1 MKQTLLR
8 KAAVLSVAAMMS
20 AGSYAQLNSNPDKFL
35 GNITTR
41 GQVNGAGIEFATLW
55 DQITPENETKW
66 SSVQGG
72 GQSSWSWGGA
82 DNCSNYAKNHHFP
95 FKFHCLLWGAQY
107 PNWINSLNDYDRFV
121 AVRDWMD
128 AAQKRYSTVEMIDVV
143 NEAVQGHQANTPT
156 WYGPLG
162 GQGETGFDWI
172 VKAFDMAYERFPETI
187 LIYNDYNTF
196 QWNTQQFIDLVTK
209 LRDAGAPIDAYGC
222 QSHDLGGCSAT
233 TLKNSMNNIQNALK
247 MPMYITEY
255 DIGTTSDANQLRDY
269 KAQIPLLWEA
279 DYCAGVTLWGYCY
292 GATWTNDGKDDNGN
306 PINSGHSGIIK
317 DGVDRP
323 AMTWLREYMASDK
336 AKNAK
341 SPYPGMKKPISFY
354 IRPHFY
360 KAPVNEPNEITIT
373 ARMHNG
379 ANVEKVEL
387 YADNKLVA
395 TVTEPTDAKKGTYTC
410 YVTPTSTSSKVN
422 LKAIAYTDDGKT
434 YERIGGFYGNP
445 WPRKPYGGEALELP
459 GILEAEN
466 FNMGG
471 KNISYY
477 TSSGSKSTAVYRDD
491 QENVMIATTDGG
503 YYVNA
508 ASQGDWF
515 DYTIKVNKT
524 GSMRYEVIVGSMEEG
539 AAISLYLYNSK
550 GDMVKQLDLEVPKTG
565 RKTFTTLSGSLTRFT
580 STGEYKLRIQFS
592 KGKSFVDK
600 VLIGSKTDLEAMGIE
615 DINAPENNCD
625 FMVYS
630 VAGAQVGKISAA
642 DNEDAIRQIRE
653 LTNANGVFVIKNTA
667 NGEAKKV
674 MVK

>member
-1 MKQTLLR
+1 MVLKSLSKALL
-8 KAAVLSVAAMMS
+8 LSASLIAIN
-20 AGSYAQLNSNPDKFL
+20 GNAQLSTNPDKFL
-35 GNITTR
+35 GNITTN
-41 GQVNGAGIEFATLW
+41 GQVNGAGVEFASLW
-55 DQITPENETKW
+55 NQITPENETKW

-72 GQSSWSWGGA
+72 SQDSWTWGGA

-107 PNWINSLNDYDRFV
+107 PGWIDKLNDYDRFI
-121 AVRDWMD
+121 AVCDWMD
-128 AAQKRYSTVEMIDVV
+128 AAKKRYPTVEMIDVV
-143 NEAVQGHQANTPT
+143 NEAVQGHQPNTPT

-187 LIYNDYNTF
+187 LIYNDFNTF

-279 DYCAGVTLWGYCY
+279 DYCAGVTLWGFNY
-292 GATWTNDGKDDNGN
+292 GSTWTNDGKDANGN
-306 PINSGHSGIIK
+306 PINPGHSGIIK
-317 DGVDRP
+317 NGVDRP

-341 SPYPGMKKPISFY
+341 SPFPGMKKPISFY

-379 ANVEKVEL
+379 AKVEKVEL
-387 YADNKLVA
+387 YADSKLVA
-395 TVTEPTDAKKGTYTC
+395 TVTEPTDATKGTYTC
-410 YVTPTSTSSKVN
+410 YVTPTSVTAKVN
-422 LKAIAYTDDGKT
+422 LKAIAYTNDGET
-434 YERIGGFYGNP
+434 YERLGGFYGNQ

-477 TSSGSKSTAVYRDD
+477 TSSTTKSTTVYRDD
-491 QENVMIATTDGG
+491 QENVKIIATADEGNFL
-503 YYVNA
+503 NA
-508 ASQGDWF
+508 NSQGDWF
-515 DYTIKVNKT
+515 DYTLQVNKT
-524 GSMRYEVIVGSMEEG
+524 GKVNYRAVVGSMEEG
-539 AAISLYLYNSK
+539 AVITLYLFKDGYMQRQV
-550 GDMVKQLDLEVPKTG
+550 DIEVPKTG
-565 RKTFTTLSGSLTRFT
+565 RKEFTTLSGSFTRFT

-592 KGKSFVDK
+592 KKTAFVDK
-600 VLIGSKTDLEAMGIE
+600 ILLGSTTELEALGIE
-615 DINAPENNCD
+615 DINCQEEGTSYT
-625 FMVYS
+625 VYS
-630 VAGAQVGKISAA
+630 PSGIQVGQIEAA
-642 DNEDAIRQIRE
+642 GNADAIRKIRN
-653 LTNANGVFVIKNTA
+653 LTNTA
-667 NGEAKKV
+667 GIYIIRDNASGKSKTVA
-674 MVK
+674 VK

>member
-1 MKQTLLR
+1 M
-8 KAAVLSVAAMMS
+8 SVAAMLS

-35 GNITTR
+35 GNITTN

-72 GQSSWSWGGA
+72 GQSSWTWGGA
-82 DNCSNYAKNHHFP
+82 DNCSNYAKNHKFP

-107 PNWINSLNDYDRFV
+107 PNWINSLNNYDRFV
-121 AVRDWMD
+121 AVKDWMD
-128 AAQKRYSTVEMIDVV
+128 KIKTKYPTVEMIDVV

-156 WYGPLG
+156 WYAPLG

-172 VKAFDMAYERFPETI
+172 VKAFDMAYERFPNTI

-222 QSHDLGGCSAT
+222 QSHDLTNCSAS

-255 DIGTTSDANQLRDY
+255 DIGTINDNNQLRDY

-279 DYCAGVTLWGYCY
+279 DYCAGVTLWGYNY
-292 GATWTNDGKDDNGN
+292 GSTWTSDKDAQGN
-306 PINSGHSGIIK
+306 EINRGHSGIIK
-317 DGVDRP
+317 NGVDRP

-336 AKNAK
+336 AKTAK

-354 IRPHFY
+354 IRPKFY
-360 KAPVNEPNEITIT
+360 KAPINEPNEITIT
-373 ARMHNG
+373 AKMHNG
-379 ANVEKVEL
+379 AKVEKVEL
-387 YADNKLVA
+387 YANSQLVA

-410 YVTPTSTSSKVN
+410 YVTPTNVTSKTN
-422 LKAIAYTDDGKT
+422 LKAIAYTNDGKT
-434 YERIGGFYGNP
+434 YERLGGFYGNQ
-445 WPRKPYGGEALELP
+445 WPRKPYGDVPAVLP
-459 GILEAEN
+459 CIIEAED

-477 TSSGSKSTAVYRDD
+477 TSSGSRSTTTYRND

-515 DYTIKVNKT
+515 DYTFQINKT
-524 GSMRYEVIVGSMEEG
+524 GSMRFQTVVGSMEDG
-539 AAISLYLYNSK
+539 AAITIYLYNSK
-550 GDMVKQLDLEVPKTG
+550 GDMLLQRDIEVPKTG
-565 RKTFTTLSGSLTRFT
+565 RKTFTTLEGALTRIT
-580 STGEYKLRIQFS
+580 ATGEYKLRVQYS
-592 KGKSFVDK
+592 KGKAFMDNIAVGTK
-600 VLIGSKTDLEAMGIE
+600 ADLETIGIE
-615 DINAPENNCD
+615 EVNAPEDNCD

-642 DNEDAIRQIRE
+642 DNEDAIRQIRN
-653 LTNANGVFVIKNTA
+653 LTNANGVFVIKNRA